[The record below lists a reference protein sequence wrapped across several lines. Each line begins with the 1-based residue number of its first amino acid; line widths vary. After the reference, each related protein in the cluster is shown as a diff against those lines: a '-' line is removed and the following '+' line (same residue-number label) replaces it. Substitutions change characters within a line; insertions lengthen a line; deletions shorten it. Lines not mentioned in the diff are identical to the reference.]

1 MIEALARRGLLPE
14 VSPKP
19 CASTLSFGLVLLEY
33 FLLEKR
39 CLLSIGLPLI
49 LSYLGKKLIGIS
61 PLAEPGLDRYD
72 AMYLGTAARRGAA
85 ALSCAATA
93 VNRMHTPCT

>member
-1 MIEALARRGLLPE
+1 MCFYPF
-14 VSPKP
+14 P
-19 CASTLSFGLVLLEY
+19 FGLVLLEY

-39 CLLSIGLPLI
+39 CLLSIPLI

-61 PLAEPGLDRYD
+61 PLEPGLDRCAAATMRCTSGYD
-72 AMYLGTAARRGAA
+72 VLVPLRTAARRGAA